1 VGDLLEARGIVVG
14 SATHNRRPLLSIS
27 ALVEDLIGLKPVNKI
42 GAAFGSHGWGGGA
55 VPVLEKGL
63 QMAGIEIAGEG
74 LALAWR
80 PTPEELEQAVVFGR
94 AFGER
99 VLKEVNSNP

>member
-1 VGDLLEARGIVVG
+1 
-14 SATHNRRPLLSIS
+14 
-27 ALVEDLIGLKPVNKI
+27 
-42 GAAFGSHGWGGGA
+42 

-63 QMAGIEIAGEG
+63 KEAGIEVVQDG

-80 PTPEELEQAVVFGR
+80 PTPEERAQAVAFGR

-99 VLKEVNSNP
+99 IKE